1 MSRPDTP
8 CRFVIFG
15 VTGDLARR
23 KLLPA
28 LYDLDCR
35 GHLDDALYFVGVG
48 RREWDDDGFRGYLRD
63 EIAER
68 RRGTAPA
75 ALERFAARFRFV
87 RGDYGDSETYAR
99 LARTLRDGGTDRCEN
114 VAFYLAVPP
123 AEFGMIVRKLDE
135 ADLTHT
141 SAGNRIV
148 VEKPFG
154 HDLASARALN
164 EELHRYFPE
173 ERIYRIDHFL
183 GKETVQNLL
192 VFRFANAVIEPIWN
206 RHHVDHVQIT
216 FAETLGIGGRAG
228 YFDRAGTLRDMVQ
241 NHLLQVLAVVG
252 MEPPATLG
260 ADDMRTEK
268 EKVLRSI
275 RPLTVESVDAH
286 ALRARY
292 TAGEIGGAAVPGY
305 LDEEGVPPDSTTE
318 TYVAMKLFV
327 DNWRWRG
334 VPFYLQTGKRLAADV
349 SHVAIRFR
357 DVPVQLF
364 RAAACAEP
372 APNWLTLGLEPE
384 DTLGFELETRAPG
397 FEMTPQ
403 TMHFDT
409 RPRDG
414 RDGRLGPYAML
425 LLDVIEGD
433 RTLFIRFDEVETA
446 WRVVEP
452 VLERWRMPDAPLAE
466 YAAGTWGPAEAN
478 ALFERPHQA
487 WRRRA

>member
-1 MSRPDTP
+1 MSCQDAP

-23 KLLPA
+23 KLLPS

-35 GHLDDALYFVGVG
+35 GLLDDALVFVGVG
-48 RREWDDDGFRGYLRD
+48 RREWDDDGFRGHLRD
-63 EIAER
+63 ELSQTRPER
-68 RRGTAPA
+68 APD
-75 ALERFAARFRFV
+75 ALARFTARFRFV
-87 RGDYGDSETYAR
+87 RGDYGDDETYSR
-99 LARTLRDGGTDRCEN
+99 LTRTLRAGDRCEN

-123 AEFGMIVRKLDE
+123 DEFGMIVRKLDDAE
-135 ADLTHT
+135 LTRT

-164 EELHRYFPE
+164 DELHRYFPE

-275 RPLTVESVDAH
+275 RPLAVESVDAH
-286 ALRARY
+286 AVRARY
-292 TAGEIGGAAVPGY
+292 TAGEIDGEAVPGY

-318 TYVAMKLFV
+318 TYVAMKVFV

-364 RAAACAEP
+364 RSAECGEP

-397 FEMTPQ
+397 FKMTPH

-409 RPRDG
+409 RPRDA
-414 RDGRLGPYAML
+414 RDDRLGPYATL
-425 LLDVIEGD
+425 LLDVIAGD
-433 RTLFIRFDEVETA
+433 RTLFIRFDEVETS
-446 WRVVEP
+446 WRIVEP

-466 YAAGTWGPAEAN
+466 YAAGTWGPSEAN

-487 WRRRA
+487 WRRRT